1 MEARNIAQWY
11 AIFFVLNLV
20 RIPSQHVGNFTRPLE
35 MMQCHEQKPVTG
47 TKYSMKAEPLLKMSS
62 AADYNKDR

>member
-20 RIPSQHVGNFTRPLE
+20 RIPSQHVGNFRRPLE
-35 MMQCHEQKPVTG
+35 MMQCHEQKTVTG
-47 TKYSMKAEPLLKMSS
+47 TKCFLKAEPVLKMSS
-62 AADYNKDR
+62 AADYKKDK